1 MDTLLK
7 LLLIILLV
15 CILWPVLLA
24 LAGAV
29 ITGLLALLYVP
40 LYLIGVVA

>member
-24 LAGAV
+24 LSGAV
-29 ITGLLALLYVP
+29 ITGLLALLYAP
-40 LYLIGVVA
+40 LYLIGGVA

>member
-40 LYLIGVVA
+40 LYLIGGMA

>member
-29 ITGLLALLYVP
+29 ITGLLALLYAP
-40 LYLIGVVA
+40 LYLIGGMA